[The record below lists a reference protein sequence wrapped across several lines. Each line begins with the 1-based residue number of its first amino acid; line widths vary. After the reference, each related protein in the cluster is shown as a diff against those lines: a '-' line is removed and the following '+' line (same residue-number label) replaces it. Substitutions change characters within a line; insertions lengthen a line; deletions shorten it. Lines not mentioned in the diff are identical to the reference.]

1 MSIYQLLGG
10 VIAGLIVFLLLKTV
24 NERFA
29 VLVAVAGVVLILGY
43 VLTKLTSV
51 FVFIDHLANSAGI
64 NNQYFE
70 AVIKGLAVCYLGEF
84 TISSCKSCGQN
95 GWGDAVEV
103 ACRCTLLVLAIPLFE
118 DFLEVILGLLE

>member
-10 VIAGLIVFLLLKTV
+10 VIAGLILFLLLRTV
-24 NERFA
+24 NERFG
-29 VLVAVAGVVLILGY
+29 VFVVMAGVVMILVY
-43 VLTKLTSV
+43 VLTKLSSV
-51 FVFIDHLANSAGI
+51 VSFIDHLAESAGV
-64 NNQYFE
+64 NNRYFE

-118 DFLEVILGLLE
+118 DFLNILLGLLE

>member
-10 VIAGLIVFLLLKTV
+10 VIAGLILFLLLKTF

-29 VLVAVAGVVLILGY
+29 VFVAIAGAILILSY
-43 VLTKLTSV
+43 VLTKLSSV
-51 FVFIDHLANSAGI
+51 FTFIEHLAKSAGV
-64 NNQYFE
+64 NNRYFE

-84 TISSCKSCGQN
+84 TVSSCKSCGQN

-118 DFLEVILGLLE
+118 DFLNVLLGLLE

>member
-10 VIAGLIVFLLLKTV
+10 VIAGLILFLLLRTV
-24 NERFA
+24 NERFG
-29 VLVAVAGVVLILGY
+29 VFVVMAGAIMILIY
-43 VLTKLTSV
+43 VLTKLSSV
-51 FVFIDHLANSAGI
+51 FSFINHLAESAGVD
-64 NNQYFE
+64 NRYFE

-118 DFLEVILGLLE
+118 DFLDILLGLLE